1 MGFNKKSIDQVDIKG
16 KRVLM
21 RVDFNVPQDKE
32 GNITN
37 TKRIDATIP
46 TIQYCIDQG
55 AKKIILMSHL
65 GRPDG
70 QVVPKLTLEPV
81 AKKLGEILKREVI
94 FLHNCVGPEVEKA
107 VADAADGSII
117 LLENVRF
124 HPEEE
129 GSAVIDGKKVKAD
142 PEKVKEFRAS
152 LTRLGDVYVNDAFG
166 TVHRAHSTMVG
177 VDLPVKVS
185 GFLVKKEL
193 GYFTKAFDH
202 INRPYLG
209 ILGGAKVADKIPII
223 NNFLEKVDQLIIC
236 GGMAYTFLAASK
248 DMKIGKS
255 LFDASKVDM
264 CKELLKKA
272 EDKKVEILLPFDF
285 VCADKFGED
294 ANTQVVTLEQ
304 GIPDGWEGVDC
315 GPATSAAW
323 REKILAAKTIMWNG
337 PAGVFEIDKFSTGT
351 KRLCEAVA
359 EATEKGVLTI
369 VGGGDTPTALKKF
382 GLDKKVSHISTGGGA
397 SLELLQGLPLPG
409 VQNLDDA
416 E

>member
-1 MGFNKKSIDQVDIKG
+1 MGFTKVALDHIDVKG

-21 RVDFNVPQDKE
+21 RVDFNVPMDK
-32 GNITN
+32 GVITN

-46 TIQYCIDQG
+46 SIKYCLDHECQSVV
-55 AKKIILMSHL
+55 LMSHL

-70 QVVPKLTLEPV
+70 QVKPELTLKPV
-81 AKKLGEILKREVI
+81 AEKLQEILGRKVI
-94 FLHNCVGPEVEKA
+94 FLNDCVGEEVEKA
-107 VADAADGSII
+107 CANPEKGSVI

-142 PEKVKEFRAS
+142 PEAVKTFRAQ
-152 LTRLGDVYVNDAFG
+152 LTKLGDLYVNDAFG

-177 VDLPVKVS
+177 IDLKPKVS

-193 GYFTKAFDH
+193 DYFAKAFDV
-202 INRPYLG
+202 IDRPYLG

-236 GGMAYTFLAASK
+236 GGMAYTFLFASK
-248 DMKIGKS
+248 NMKIGKS
-255 LFDASKVDM
+255 LFDAKSVDL
-264 CKELLKKA
+264 CKELLAKA
-272 EDKKVEILLPFDF
+272 EAKKVQIFLPFDF
-285 VCADKFGED
+285 LAADKFGED

-315 GPATSAAW
+315 GPATSAEWNKA
-323 REKILAAKTIMWNG
+323 ILAAKTIMWNG
-337 PAGVFEIDKFSTGT
+337 PAGVFEINKFSNGT
-351 KRLCEAVA
+351 KALCESVA
-359 EATEKGVLTI
+359 AATKAGVLTI

-382 GLDKKVSHISTGGGA
+382 GLDKQVCHISTGGGA

-409 VQNLDDA
+409 VANLDDA
-416 E
+416 N

>member
-1 MGFNKKSIDQVDIKG
+1 
-16 KRVLM
+16 M
-21 RVDFNVPQDKE
+21 RVDFNVPLDKND
-32 GNITN
+32 GHITN

-46 TIQYCIDQG
+46 TINYCLEKG
-55 AKKIILMSHL
+55 AKAVILMSHL

-70 QVVPKLTLEPV
+70 HVVPSLTLKPV
-81 AKKLGEILKREVI
+81 AEKLEEIMKHKVI
-94 FLHNCVGPEVEKA
+94 FLNDCVGEEVIKACENPE
-107 VADAADGSII
+107 DGSII

-129 GSAVIDGKKVKAD
+129 GSAIIDGKKVKAD
-142 PEKVKEFRAS
+142 PEKVKEFRAQ
-152 LTRLGDVYVNDAFG
+152 LTKLGDIYVNDAFG

-177 VDLPVKVS
+177 IDLKPKVS

-193 GYFTKAFDH
+193 GYFTQAFDN
-202 INRPYLG
+202 IKRPYLG

-248 DMKIGKS
+248 NMKIGKS
-255 LFDASKVDM
+255 LFDESKVEM
-264 CKELLKKA
+264 CKELLAKA
-272 EDKKVEILLPFDF
+272 AEKKVEILLPFDF
-285 VCADKFGED
+285 LAADKFGEE
-294 ANTQVVTLEQ
+294 ANVKVVTLEE

-315 GPATSAAW
+315 GPATSKAW

-337 PAGVFEIDKFSTGT
+337 PAGVFEIDKFSNGT
-351 KRLCEAVA
+351 KALCEAVA
-359 EATEKGVLTI
+359 EATKAGVLTI

-382 GLDKKVSHISTGGGA
+382 GLDKQVSHISTGGGA

-409 VQNLDDA
+409 VANLDDA
-416 E
+416 

>member
-1 MGFNKKSIDQVDIKG
+1 MGFTKKSLDQIDVKD
-16 KRVLM
+16 KRVFM
-21 RVDFNVPQDKE
+21 RVDFNVPMEK
-32 GNITN
+32 GKITN

-46 TIQYCIDQG
+46 SIQYCLDHG
-55 AKKIILMSHL
+55 CKAVVLASHL

-70 QVVPKLTLEPV
+70 HVVPELTLKPV
-81 AKKLGEILKREVI
+81 AEKLEEILKHKVI
-94 FLHNCVGPEVEKA
+94 FLNDCVGEEVIKA
-107 VADAADGSII
+107 CANPAPGSVI

-129 GSAVIDGKKVKAD
+129 GSSIVDGKKVKAD
-142 PEKVKEFRAS
+142 PEKVKEFREQ
-152 LTRLGDVYVNDAFG
+152 LTKLGDVYVNDAFG

-177 VDLPVKVS
+177 VNLSPKVS

-193 GYFTKAFDH
+193 GYFAKAFDH

-248 DMKIGKS
+248 NMKIGKS
-255 LFDASKVDM
+255 LFDASKVEM
-264 CKELLKKA
+264 CKELLAKA
-272 EDKKVEILLPFDF
+272 EAKKVEILLPFDF
-285 VCADKFGED
+285 VACDKFGED
-294 ANTQVVTLEQ
+294 ANTQICTLEE
-304 GIPDGWEGVDC
+304 GIPEGWEGVDC
-315 GPATSAAW
+315 GPKTSALW

-337 PAGVFEIDKFSTGT
+337 PCGVFEIDKFSAGT
-351 KRLCEAVA
+351 KALCEAVA
-359 EATEKGVLTI
+359 AATQAGVLTI

-382 GLDKKVSHISTGGGA
+382 GLDKQVSHISTGRGA

-409 VQNLDDA
+409 VANLDDA

>member
-1 MGFNKKSIDQVDIKG
+1 MGFTKKSIDQIDVKG

-21 RVDFNVPQDKE
+21 RVDFNVPMDKE

-46 TIQYCIDQG
+46 TIKYALENG
-55 AKKIILMSHL
+55 AKAVILMSHL

-70 QVVPKLTLEPV
+70 NVVPSLTLAPV
-81 AKKLGEILKREVI
+81 AKKLGEILNKDVMFLNDCVGEEVI
-94 FLHNCVGPEVEKA
+94 KA
-107 VADAADGSII
+107 CENPAEGSVI

-129 GSAVIDGKKVKAD
+129 GSAVVDGKKVKAD
-142 PEKVKEFRAS
+142 PEKVKEFRAQ
-152 LTRLGDVYVNDAFG
+152 LTKLGDVYVNDAFG

-177 VDLPVKVS
+177 IDLSPKVS

-193 GYFTKAFDH
+193 GYFAQAFDH

-236 GGMAYTFLAASK
+236 GGMAYTFLYASK
-248 DMKIGKS
+248 GMKIGKS
-255 LFDASKVDM
+255 LFDASKVEM
-264 CKELLKKA
+264 CRELLKKA
-272 EDKKVEILLPFDF
+272 EEKKVEILLPFDF
-285 VCADKFGED
+285 VAADKFGEE
-294 ANTQVVTLEQ
+294 ANTQVFTLEQ
-304 GIPDGWEGVDC
+304 GIPDDLEGVDC
-315 GPATSAAW
+315 GPATSAFW

-337 PAGVFEIDKFSTGT
+337 PAGVFEINKFSAGT
-351 KRLCEAVA
+351 KALCESVA
-359 EATEKGVLTI
+359 AATAAGVLTI

-382 GLDKKVSHISTGGGA
+382 GLDKQVSHISTGGGA

-409 VQNLDDA
+409 VANLDDDN
-416 E
+416 